1 MLKTNYVNQVIKTF
15 LKENG
20 KELLPFE
27 ILRIIEKNHNDNY
40 KSTLTLAERILAGLR
55 YSEFFAEEST
65 DQEYYNS
72 ELFAESLRTK
82 YNIDYDEL
90 RSNCKLIGLH

>member
-1 MLKTNYVNQVIKTF
+1 MLKTNYVNQVIRNY

-20 KELLPFE
+20 KELLHFE

-40 KSTLTLAERILAGLR
+40 KSTLTQQEKILAGLR
-55 YSEFFAEEST
+55 YSEFFAEETT

-72 ELFAESLRTK
+72 ELFAESLRNK
-82 YNIDYDEL
+82 YNIDYNDL
-90 RSNCKLIGLH
+90 IQKCKLIGLH